1 MNETPHT
8 DTQDVA
14 DLGDA
19 KDLTKGWENLPAP
32 EANPVRPTRQSI

>member
-1 MNETPHT
+1 MNQAPQP
-8 DTQDVA
+8 DSLDLV

-19 KDLTKGWENLPAP
+19 KALTKGWENLPAP